1 MALEDSQI
9 PWELTLA
16 GQSRIFETRE
26 RQQCYVLRRLA
37 AVLRRL
43 GQVDEAA
50 RSQEQPC
57 AGLTAPEARQIE
69 AWVESDG

>member
-1 MALEDSQI
+1 MEGNQI
-9 PWELTLA
+9 PWEMTLV
-16 GQSRIFETRE
+16 GQSRIFETRK

-37 AVLRRL
+37 VVLRRL
-43 GQVDEAA
+43 GHVDEAA

-69 AWVESDG
+69 GWVESDG